1 MINFVD
7 KAILE
12 LYSNVV
18 SVTIIGENGYEA
30 RDDNN
35 EIVTVDSATVEARA
49 RELQNEYDNN
59 QYQRDR
65 AKAYPSLKEQ
75 MDMQYWDS
83 VNGTTTW
90 KDKIAEIKALYPK
103 PTENN

>member
-1 MINFVD
+1 MIE
-7 KAILE
+7 KAVFE
-12 LYSNVV
+12 LYPDAR
-18 SVTIIGENGYEA
+18 SVEHLENNNYIV
-30 RDDNN
+30 RDADYN
-35 EIVTVDSATVEARA
+35 ELTVDDTAVQARA
-49 RELQNEYDNN
+49 SELQAVEDAK

-65 AKAYPSLKEQ
+65 AEAYPSLKEQ

-83 VNGTTTW
+83 VNGTTNW